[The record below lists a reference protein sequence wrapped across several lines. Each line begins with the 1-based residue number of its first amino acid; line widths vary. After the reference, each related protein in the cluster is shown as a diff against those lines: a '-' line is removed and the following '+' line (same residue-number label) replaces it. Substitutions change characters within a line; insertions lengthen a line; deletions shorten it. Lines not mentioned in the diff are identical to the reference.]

1 MPDFSQKAIRL
12 ILDSEG
18 MSYKPEWPGTSSGIT
33 IGIGYDLGY
42 QTVDVFESDW
52 GNYLPRPQI
61 ERLRAVIGLRQDKA
75 KNRVAEFADIRI
87 RRADAEDV
95 FIRRSLPV
103 YYERARQ
110 AYTGLEQLPPD
121 VQGAILS
128 LVYNRGTSMIDKPGD
143 DRRKE
148 MRAIRDCVVRKDLAG
163 IAAQLRCMKR
173 LWDPKKAG
181 GLLVRRDAEAAL
193 VESCIA

>member
-1 MPDFSQKAIRL
+1 MPDVSQKAIRL

-42 QTVDVFESDW
+42 QTVDGFESDW
-52 GNYLPRPQI
+52 GNYLVRPQI
-61 ERLRAVIGLRQDKA
+61 ERLRGVVGLREQKA
-75 KNRVAEFADIRI
+75 RNRVAELSDIRI

-95 FIRRSLPV
+95 FTKRSLPV

-110 AYTGLEQLPPD
+110 AFAGLDQLPLD
-121 VQGAILS
+121 AQGAILS
-128 LVYNRGTSMIDKPGD
+128 LVYNRGTSMFDKPGD

-148 MRAIRDCVVRKDLAG
+148 MRAIRDSVGQKDLAG
-163 IAAQLRCMKR
+163 IAFQLRSMKR
-173 LWDPKKAG
+173 LWDPQKAR
-181 GLLVRRDAEAAL
+181 GLLIRRDAEAAL
-193 VESCIA
+193 VEGCKV

>member
-18 MSYKPEWPGTSSGIT
+18 MCYKPEWPGASSGIT

-42 QTVDVFESDW
+42 QTIDMFESDW
-52 GNYLPRPQI
+52 GNYLVRPQI
-61 ERLRAVIGLRQDKA
+61 ERLRGVVGLREEKA
-75 KNRVAEFADIRI
+75 RKRVPELADIKI
-87 RRADAEDV
+87 RRVDAEEV
-95 FIRRSLPV
+95 FTKRSIPV

-110 AYTGLEQLPPD
+110 AFTGLEQLPLD
-121 VQGAILS
+121 AQGAILS

-148 MRAIRDCVVRKDLAG
+148 MRAIRDSVTQKDLAA
-163 IAAQLRCMKR
+163 IALQLRSMKR

-181 GLLVRRDAEAAL
+181 GLLIRRDAEAAL
-193 VESCIA
+193 VEGCKT

>member
-18 MSYKPEWPGTSSGIT
+18 MHYKPEWPGTSSGIT

-42 QTVDVFESDW
+42 QTVDGFESDW
-52 GNYLPRPQI
+52 GNYLVRSQI
-61 ERLRAVIGLRQDKA
+61 ERLRGVVGLREQKA
-75 KNRVAEFADIRI
+75 RSRVAELADIKI
-87 RRADAEDV
+87 RRVDAEEV
-95 FIRRSLPV
+95 FLKRSIPV

-110 AYTGLEQLPPD
+110 AFAGLEQLPPD
-121 VQGAILS
+121 AQGAILS

-148 MRAIRDCVVRKDLAG
+148 MRAIRDSVARQDLQG
-163 IAAQLRCMKR
+163 IAVQLRCMKR

-193 VESCIA
+193 VDSCKT